1 MKFKLVKKS
10 EGRFHIVNETGD
22 ICGSATSSRMRSMTC
37 SDAGVA
43 RRALPNSRPVRR
55 RPARLSRNACG
66 LLAVR
71 QAGRQFCGAAKAM
84 DSGRGVAALVK
95 LALHCEDRLNLETLT
110 LGTNLLLP
118 GAACVGEFCGRH
130 LLYVVAVDG
139 ERIRLLVTP
148 MDKGDEPE
156 RIVSIDDTPE
166 NWMVIFRIVRGLG
179 MERIG

>member
-1 MKFKLVKKS
+1 
-10 EGRFHIVNETGD
+10 
-22 ICGSATSSRMRSMTC
+22 
-37 SDAGVA
+37 
-43 RRALPNSRPVRR
+43 
-55 RPARLSRNACG
+55 
-66 LLAVR
+66 
-71 QAGRQFCGAAKAM
+71 M

-166 NWMVIFRIVRGLG
+166 NWMVIFRIVRALEWSGLASLQP
-179 MERIG
+179 RPHSIGPPAGGPDSFVLA